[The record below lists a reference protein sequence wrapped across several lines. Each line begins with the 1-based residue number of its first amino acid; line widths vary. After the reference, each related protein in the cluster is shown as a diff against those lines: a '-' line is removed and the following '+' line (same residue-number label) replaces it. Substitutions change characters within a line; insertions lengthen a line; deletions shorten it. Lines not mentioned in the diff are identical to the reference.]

1 MSDEGERVVLRVYDL
16 SNGMARTMSQQ
27 FLGMQV
33 DIVPHTGVFVYGREW
48 FFSGGIQSAPSW
60 GMMPMHEE
68 IVLGQTGVPLEIFAE
83 FIEGVREQYTAAT
96 YNLAT
101 NNCNH
106 FSNAVVEFLAGVQV
120 PERILNLPEQI
131 MATPMGQAFMPMLAQ
146 MGGAMDPLGGGGGGG
161 GGGGRLRVLGI
172 LLDVRDDAKDGTPP

>member
-1 MSDEGERVVLRVYDL
+1 MADEEGVLRVYDL

-27 FLGMQV
+27 LLGMQV

-48 FFSGGIQSAPSW
+48 FFSGGIQSAPTW

-68 IVLGQTGVPLEIFAE
+68 IVLGETCVPLEIFQE
-83 FIEGVREQYTAAT
+83 FLDGVRDQYTAAT

-106 FSNAVVEFLAGVQV
+106 FSNAVVDFLAGVQV
-120 PERILNLPEQI
+120 PRGDLCTVARCLVVTSAPS
-131 MATPMGQAFMPMLAQ
+131 L
-146 MGGAMDPLGGGGGGG
+146 GASW
-161 GGGGRLRVLGI
+161 
-172 LLDVRDDAKDGTPP
+172 

>member
-1 MSDEGERVVLRVYDL
+1 MLRVYDL

-60 GMMPMHEE
+60 GMMPVHEE

-83 FIEGVREQYTAAT
+83 FLDGIRDQFTAGT
-96 YNLAT
+96 YNLVT

-106 FSNAVVEFLAGVQV
+106 FSNAVAEFLAGVQA
-120 PERILNLPEQI
+120 PERILTL
-131 MATPMGQAFMPMLAQ
+131 TL
-146 MGGAMDPLGGGGGGG
+146 
-161 GGGGRLRVLGI
+161 
-172 LLDVRDDAKDGTPP
+172 T

>member
-1 MSDEGERVVLRVYDL
+1 MADEEVVLRVYDL

-27 FLGMQV
+27 LLGMQV

-48 FFSGGIQSAPSW
+48 FFSGGIQSAPTW

-68 IVLGQTGVPLEIFAE
+68 IVLGETCVPLEIFQE
-83 FIEGVREQYTAAT
+83 FLDGVRDQYTAAT

-106 FSNAVVEFLAGVQV
+106 FSNAVVDFLAGVQMPRGDLCTV
-120 PERILNLPEQI
+120 ARCLVVTSAPSSAPSLRHTNTIAPSLPH
-131 MATPMGQAFMPMLAQ
+131 
-146 MGGAMDPLGGGGGGG
+146 PLPT
-161 GGGGRLRVLGI
+161 RYHPLPTLSVLRSASLRSSQP
-172 LLDVRDDAKDGTPP
+172 LPY